1 MNSAIAQVALAAAVV
16 GALGAAGDASAQSGK
31 SKRAAVESSETPLRL
46 SVFSGNE
53 VRLAVLNWVNADC
66 SPTRPD
72 VRVSRQPAHG
82 ELTFREVRTVVEL
95 KAGTP
100 RAHCNGKPTTGIGVF
115 YTSREDFNGEE
126 KLALDVDYQI
136 GLVRRYSITVDVR

>member
-1 MNSAIAQVALAAAVV
+1 MKPVISRVAFAAAVI
-16 GALGAAGDASAQSGK
+16 GAMIAAGNASAQSGK
-31 SKRAAVESSETPLRL
+31 SKRAAVESSDVPVRR

-53 VRLAVLNWVNADC
+53 VQLAVLNWVNPDC

-72 VRVSRQPAHG
+72 VRVSKQPSHG
-82 ELTFREVRTVVEL
+82 DLAFKEVRTVVEL
-95 KAGTP
+95 KTGSP

-126 KLALDVDYQI
+126 KLALDVDYQT
-136 GLVRRYSITVDVR
+136 GFVQRYSITVDVR